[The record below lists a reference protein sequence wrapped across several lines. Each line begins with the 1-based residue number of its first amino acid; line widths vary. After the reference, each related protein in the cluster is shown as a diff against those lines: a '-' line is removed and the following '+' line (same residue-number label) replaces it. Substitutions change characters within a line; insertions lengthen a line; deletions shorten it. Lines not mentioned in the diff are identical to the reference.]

1 MFLPFVLYRF
11 GFQFF
16 FGEVNFK
23 RKVHAVTEQ
32 AVTEQGEWNKG
43 FPYRRRQGYHTLP

>member
-32 AVTEQGEWNKG
+32 AVTDQGGWNKVSLIIG
-43 FPYRRRQGYHTLP
+43 VRVTIP